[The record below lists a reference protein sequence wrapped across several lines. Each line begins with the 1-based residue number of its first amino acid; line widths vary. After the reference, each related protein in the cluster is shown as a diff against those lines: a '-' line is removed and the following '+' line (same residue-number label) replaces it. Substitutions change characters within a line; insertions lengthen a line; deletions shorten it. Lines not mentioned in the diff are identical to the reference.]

1 MVVVEYLHIHGIQGK
16 GKKHTSKRN

>member
-16 GKKHTSKRN
+16 GKKHTSNRN